1 MTPEIHIYLFLRK
14 KKKQFI
20 KKILKR
26 DFGLLELNIYLQ
38 MIKFRKRALVL

>member
-1 MTPEIHIYLFLRK
+1 MTREIHIYLFLRQ